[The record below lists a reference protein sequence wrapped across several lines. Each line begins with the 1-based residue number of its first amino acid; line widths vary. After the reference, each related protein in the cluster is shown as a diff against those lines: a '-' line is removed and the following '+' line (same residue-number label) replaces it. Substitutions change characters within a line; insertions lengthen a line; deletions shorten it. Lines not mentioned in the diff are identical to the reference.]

1 MKHTTRAAA
10 RRGQGRTFLPRIVL
24 VLSLAVPALGVTLGT
39 AAPAQALDNGLAL
52 TPPMGWNDWNA
63 FGCDVSAK
71 LVEQTADK
79 IVSSGL
85 KADGYEYVNI
95 DDCWMSPN
103 RDAAGNLVPDPVKFP
118 DGIKGVADYVHKL
131 GLKLGIYESA
141 GSNTCQG
148 YPGSLGHE
156 QQDADS
162 FASWGV
168 DYLKYDNC
176 YNEGI
181 PALTRYTAMRDALAR
196 TGRPIVFSLCDW
208 GDENVAS
215 WGGSVGD
222 LWRTT
227 GDINASYA
235 SMLSNFHT
243 NVALAAGA
251 GPGAWNDPDMLE
263 VGNGMT
269 PTEDRSE
276 FSLWAEMAAPLISGT
291 DLTTASPAT
300 LAIYGNKE
308 VIAVDQDSLGKQGV
322 ETSSAGGLD
331 VLAKPLSDGSVAVAL
346 FNENDTPAT
355 ISTTAAAAGLP
366 RAEDYT
372 ERDLWAHTT
381 TESRGTISAFVPA
394 HGTVLYRVA
403 AASRADRYAPSGTLA
418 EAAPQQAT
426 AGQPSTVTTTYT
438 DNGSAVGNVRLGLD
452 APRGWSVKP
461 LTRTR
466 FGRVATGHEAIAA
479 FKVTPPATLPAPIAD
494 YTLDATADATWSGG
508 TEKVTTPAAVSV
520 PAPVR
525 APWKTFTDNTATFG
539 QQGGNLA
546 IQGAGADLYGSTDQ
560 YSTVYQQGAEHDGST
575 TVVKLTAQA
584 DTSVWAKAG
593 IMVRDD
599 ITQPGVSPGYVI
611 LAEAPGEGYV
621 VQWDSTG
628 SGQLDSNSAPADSG
642 SGTASYPTW
651 LKLVRSGDT
660 YTGYYSTDD
669 SNWTLVGTATAPGA
683 TATQDVGVF
692 TSSHSAGTIGEA
704 DFSDFSQS

>member
-1 MKHTTRAAA
+1 
-10 RRGQGRTFLPRIVL
+10 
-24 VLSLAVPALGVTLGT
+24 
-39 AAPAQALDNGLAL
+39 
-52 TPPMGWNDWNA
+52 MGWNDWNA
-63 FGCDVSAK
+63 FGCNVSAK
-71 LVEQTADK
+71 LVEETADK

-85 KADGYEYVNI
+85 KADGYDYVNI
-95 DDCWMSPN
+95 DDCWMSPD

-118 DGIKGVADYVHKL
+118 DGIKGVADYVHSL

-141 GSNTCQG
+141 GTYTCQG
-148 YPGSLGHE
+148 FPGSLGHE

-176 YNEGI
+176 YNQGI
-181 PALTRYTAMRDALAR
+181 PAQTRYTAMRDALAR

-208 GDENVAS
+208 GEESVAS
-215 WGGSVGD
+215 WGGSVGN

-227 GDINASYA
+227 GDISASYA
-235 SMLSNFHT
+235 SMLANFHV
-243 NVALAAGA
+243 NVGLAAGA

-269 PTEDRSE
+269 PTEDRSA
-276 FSLWAEMAAPLISGT
+276 FSLWAEMAAPLIAGT

-308 VIAVDQDSLGKQGV
+308 VIAVDQDSLGRQGV
-322 ETSSAGGLD
+322 EVASTGGLD

-355 ISTTAAAAGLP
+355 ISTSAAVVGLGSAP
-366 RAEDYT
+366 GYT
-372 ERDLWAHTT
+372 VRDLWAHTT
-381 TESRGTISAFVPA
+381 TESRGTLSAFVPA

-403 AASRADRYAPSGTLA
+403 ATSQPGGYAPSATLA
-418 EAAPQQAT
+418 NALPQQAT
-426 AGQPSTVTTTYT
+426 AGVPTTVTTTFT
-438 DNGSAVGNVRLGLD
+438 NNGSAVDSVRLGLK
-452 APRGWSVKP
+452 APDGWSVKP
-461 LTRTR
+461 LTPNG
-466 FGRVATGHEAIAA
+466 FGRVPTGHEAIAA
-479 FKVTPPATLPAPIAD
+479 FRVTPPATLPSPIAG
-494 YTLDATADATWSGG
+494 YTLDATAAAAWSGG
-508 TEKVTTPAAVSV
+508 TEHLTTPGSV
-520 PAPVR
+520 TIPSPVQ
-525 APWKTFTDNTATFG
+525 APWKTFTDNTATYG
-539 QQGGNLA
+539 QQGGDLA
-546 IQGAGADLYGSTDQ
+546 VQGAGADLYGSTDE
-560 YSTVYQQGAEHDGST
+560 YSAVYQQGAEHDGST
-575 TVVKLTAQA
+575 TVVELTSQT
-584 DTSVWAKAG
+584 DTDTWAKAG

-628 SGQLDSNSAPADSG
+628 SGQLDSNSAPPDSG
-642 SGTASYPTW
+642 SGTAAYPTW

-669 SNWTLVGTATAPGA
+669 STWTLVGTATAPGA

-692 TSSHSAGTIGEA
+692 TCSHSAGTIGEA
-704 DFSDFSQS
+704 DFSVFSQS